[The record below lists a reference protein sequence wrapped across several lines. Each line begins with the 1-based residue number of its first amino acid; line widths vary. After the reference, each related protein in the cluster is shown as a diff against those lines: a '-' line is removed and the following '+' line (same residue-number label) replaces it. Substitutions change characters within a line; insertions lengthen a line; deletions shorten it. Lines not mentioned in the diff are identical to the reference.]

1 MQKVGGSKDAGRN
14 PTAQRLRQAVR
25 AVILDPDDHILLVRF
40 RWSRQPSANGLWA
53 TPGGGIE
60 AGETHL
66 EALRREMHEETG
78 MPVAELGPLLW
89 TRTAHRAFSGWTGQ
103 TDHVYLFRTERFD
116 PTPALTP
123 AQLRDEGVQEV
134 RWLSPPRSRH
144 RTRSSLR
151 ARSPDC
157 SPGSVQRDLLRSRSA
172 SRSSDRGGGL
182 RPAVPGAASP
192 EANAGSRHR
201 APVPQMPGEPR
212 RGLGPAPHQPVS
224 VCSPPP

>member
-1 MQKVGGSKDAGRN
+1 MQKVGGSTDAGRN

-134 RWLSPPRSRH
+134 RWLSPAEVAAQNAVFAPRTLPGLL
-144 RTRSSLR
+144 TRLR
-151 ARSPDC
+151 AE
-157 SPGSVQRDLLRSRSA
+157 G
-172 SRSSDRGGGL
+172 
-182 RPAVPGAASP
+182 
-192 EANAGSRHR
+192 
-201 APVPQMPGEPR
+201 
-212 RGLGPAPHQPVS
+212 
-224 VCSPPP
+224 PPPQPLRLEEF